1 MTCGV
6 VALGGHRGH
15 LEDVGTLGGG
25 GTWGDSEDTVALEG
39 AQWGYGGVVALGRG
53 LGALGG
59 RGDTVGQQ
67 HLWGVVAPWGAGT
80 YGAQSGWAT
89 SAQATQSGFCC
100 AAYGGTER
108 GATVPMG
115 ATPHPAVPPTP
126 LCPPPL
132 CAPHPT
138 HLRDADP
145 RQRLHGAGQFCDH
158 VEDLCW
164 QPPHPDFPGAPGHHR
179 DPTRPQQRLRH
190 RLGHLTPKTVLLS
203 SKFTPQQSPT
213 PAGDP
218 TAPSGTPRAAPSRSS
233 HPKRPL
239 IPL

>member
-1 MTCGV
+1 MGGTEGIWRTWGRWGV
-6 VALGGHRGH
+6 VALGGTARTRWHLRGH
-15 LEDVGTLGGG
+15 SGDMVGWWHSGGVWGRSEDVGTP
-25 GTWGDSEDTVALEG
+25 WGSSTCG
-39 AQWGYGGVVALGRG
+39 AWWHR
-53 LGALGG
+53 GALALMGHKVGG
-59 RGDTVGQQ
+59 RHQ
-67 HLWGVVAPWGAGT
+67 LRPRSPASAAPPMGG
-80 YGAQSGWAT
+80 QSGGRRCQWA
-89 SAQATQSGFCC
+89 
-100 AAYGGTER
+100 
-108 GATVPMG
+108 P
-115 ATPHPAVPPTP
+115 PHPP